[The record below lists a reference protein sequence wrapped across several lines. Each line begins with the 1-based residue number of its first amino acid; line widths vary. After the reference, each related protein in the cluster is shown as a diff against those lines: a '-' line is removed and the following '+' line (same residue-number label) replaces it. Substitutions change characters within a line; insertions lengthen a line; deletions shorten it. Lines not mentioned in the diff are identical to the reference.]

1 MNQRKMFDD
10 ELQEMTDQHVRT
22 SEKMKKM
29 HQEEKNK
36 LEQQLHQ
43 YREAGGKESVG
54 GKTQNDGN
62 VKSKMIGLQ
71 LVTAGPPAPP
81 CPAPPLHS
89 QWPGLSIYLYIYI
102 SIYLSICLVVQLLR
116 GVVGEDC

>member
-10 ELQEMTDQHVRT
+10 ELKEMTDQHVRT

-36 LEQQLHQ
+36 LEQQLNQ
-43 YREAGGKESVG
+43 YREVGGKENVG

-62 VKSKMIGLQ
+62 VRSKMIGLQ
-71 LVTAGPPAPP
+71 
-81 CPAPPLHS
+81 
-89 QWPGLSIYLYIYI
+89 
-102 SIYLSICLVVQLLR
+102 
-116 GVVGEDC
+116 